1 MRCGGEM
8 EGVRGRATRSLLA
21 AFVCALACAIGV
33 PAAFG
38 VDGDEGSVATA
49 WQRPETWPA
58 RYARTR
64 EDRFQGMVVELVGRR
79 DEARWGSIDARSA
92 VALELW
98 DSLAD
103 GQALLSGLAGRDDE
117 RVGEGGD
124 ERGGEDHAKVGVGG
138 GVMYAE
144 PGKGGF
150 GFVRWPRQEG
160 EPMDD
165 PAPAAAM
172 MFVSGQKQREAM
184 ALAIEPATGEGDA
197 AGLPM
202 RMVLDRVVLERT
214 WFSLYDPR
222 SGPARGIAVMMPG
235 LFGTP
240 EAVFDQMVRHLQARG
255 WVVLRMMAQP
265 SRYTEALDVQVDPED
280 VEKAAAVC
288 AEVFGQR
295 VAECAYAVEAALA
308 WAREKRPEIAGKP
321 AVILG
326 GSGGAMSLPTVVAR
340 MPQTFDAAVLIAG
353 GSDFATI
360 AVTSNYVEWVDSV
373 RISFGGGRP
382 TPAQLEAFGEA
393 YLSRSP
399 LDSYHTASALEGTPV
414 LMLHASRDR
423 AVPAAQG
430 EQLWERLGKPE
441 RRVYTMGHETIF
453 ISLPLRYGSIMDWL
467 DERVPRGGGG

>member
-1 MRCGGEM
+1 MRQGGEM
-8 EGVRGRATRSLLA
+8 ERMRGRVARSLLA
-21 AFVCALACAIGV
+21 SVVCALAWAIGV

-38 VDGDEGSVATA
+38 ADGDEGSVATA
-49 WQRPETWPA
+49 WQRPEAWPE

-64 EDRFQGMVVELVGRR
+64 GDRVQGMVVELPGRR
-79 DEARWGSIDARSA
+79 EEARWRSIDARSA

-98 DSLAD
+98 NSFED
-103 GQALLSGLAGRDDE
+103 GQALLTGQEGE
-117 RVGEGGD
+117 RVGDWGG
-124 ERGGEDHAKVGVGG
+124 ERGGVV
-138 GVMYAE
+138 YAE
-144 PGKGGF
+144 PGNGGF
-150 GFVRWPRQEG
+150 GFVRWPREEG
-160 EPMDD
+160 DPMDD

-172 MFVSGQKQREAM
+172 MFVSGQQQREAM
-184 ALAIEPATGEGDA
+184 ALTLEPATGGGEDEGDA
-197 AGLPM
+197 AGVPTT
-202 RMVLDRVVLERT
+202 MVLDRVVLERT

-222 SGPARGIAVMMPG
+222 SGPARGIAVVMPG

-265 SRYTEALDVQVDPED
+265 SRYTEALDVRVDPED
-280 VEKAAAVC
+280 VEGAAALC

-340 MPQTFDAAVLIAG
+340 MPRAFDAAVLIAG

-373 RISFGGGRP
+373 RISFGGARP
-382 TPAQLEAFGEA
+382 TEAQLRAFGEA

-430 EQLWERLGKPE
+430 DQLWERLGRPE

-453 ISLPLRYGSIMDWL
+453 ISLPLRYGSIMDWI
-467 DERVPRGGGG
+467 DERVPRVGGGDERGG